1 MILCAFALRAL
12 LALALGVSSRW
23 LAPGDGVGGGG
34 ISAAGGDPTG
44 ISGTVVVVACCG
56 SLEACEHSCSSPLCP
71 LPSSAAA
78 AGAVDAAAS
87 PALHP
92 LVAFARLCDSSRDS
106 RTTFGELNGFLLL
119 RGVSYPAAA
128 PSILSVE
135 GEVSVV
141 PIIGPSL
148 SGDGSSCGSCP
159 SAAPKN
165 LAPTRCH

>member
-1 MILCAFALRAL
+1 MILCALVRRAL

-44 ISGTVVVVACCG
+44 ISGTVAVVACCRF
-56 SLEACEHSCSSPLCP
+56 LEAEHSCSSPLCP
-71 LPSSAAA
+71 LPSSAA

-128 PSILSVE
+128 AALSVE

-141 PIIGPSL
+141 SIIGPSL

-165 LAPTRCH
+165 LAPTLCH

>member
-1 MILCAFALRAL
+1 MILCALVRRAL

-23 LAPGDGVGGGG
+23 LAPGDGVGSGG

-44 ISGTVVVVACCG
+44 ISGTVVVVACCRF
-56 SLEACEHSCSSPLCP
+56 LEADHSCSSRLCP
-71 LPSSAAA
+71 LPSSAAAA

-92 LVAFARLCDSSRDS
+92 LFAFARLCDSSRDS
-106 RTTFGELNGFLLL
+106 LTTFGELNGFLLL

-128 PSILSVE
+128 PSILSPL
-135 GEVSVV
+135 S
-141 PIIGPSL
+141 SL

-165 LAPTRCH
+165 LAPTLCH